1 MTSTRSRAVRLL
13 VRSGGKIHSKIDQ
26 AERFAA
32 AHRAL
37 RGDASIQFS
46 LPAAPPAPK
55 SPEWVGQVINWLN
68 HTLEPVGRAV
78 AWLFKQ
84 LPDAPYGQI
93 LLWTVLV
100 VVVGGFVWM
109 AYQRIRHGEWRW
121 PRPRRR
127 RLTSVVTQHNE
138 WVPDRRPARAW
149 LEEADTL
156 ALQGMFAEAVHR
168 LLLRSIE
175 DIAKHRPTLVRPS
188 ITSRELS
195 AAEMIPD
202 GARAVFAQLALL
214 VERSLFGKREVTL
227 ADWSR
232 AREAY
237 AHFAVPQEWE
247 A

>member
-1 MTSTRSRAVRLL
+1 MRT
-13 VRSGGKIHSKIDQ
+13 GGIIQNKIDQ

-32 AHRAL
+32 AHRLL

-46 LPAAPPAPK
+46 LPAAPPEPK
-55 SPEWVGQVINWLN
+55 SPEWVRQLIDWLN
-68 HTLEPVGRAV
+68 RTLEPVGRAV

-100 VVVGGFVWM
+100 VVVAAFAWM

-121 PRPRRR
+121 SSPRRKR
-127 RLTSVVTQHNE
+127 AGLIDTDQNE
-138 WVPDRRPARAW
+138 WVPDGAPARAW
-149 LEEADTL
+149 LEEADAL
-156 ALQGMFAEAVHR
+156 ALQGRFAEAVHH

-175 DIAKHRPTLVRPS
+175 DIAKYRPMLVRPS

-195 AAEMIPD
+195 AADVIPER
-202 GARAVFAQLALL
+202 ARTVFGHLASL
-214 VERSLFGKREVTL
+214 VERSLFGQREV
-227 ADWSR
+227 AADDWSS
-232 AREAY
+232 ARKAY
-237 AHFAVPQEWE
+237 ADFALSKVWK